1 MEFTNITL
9 QEGIDRS
16 KQDDHVMFDVREPYR
31 FKQGHLQGA
40 LSMPYGVIKDQD
52 AFRDKKIIVY
62 CDFGGQ
68 SMLAARHLAE
78 QGYGVYNI
86 VGGIYYYRGELTS
99 LGLKL

>member
-31 FKQGHLQGA
+31 YKQGHLEGA

-52 AFRDKKIIVY
+52 AFRDKRSLSTATSADRACSLQGIWLSRDMRSTILWAGFIIT
-62 CDFGGQ
+62 
-68 SMLAARHLAE
+68 AE
-78 QGYGVYNI
+78 
-86 VGGIYYYRGELTS
+86 S
-99 LGLKL
+99 

>member
-1 MEFTNITL
+1 MEFINITL
-9 QEGIDRS
+9 QEGIDLS
-16 KQDDHVMFDVREPYR
+16 KEDDYVLFDVREPYR
-31 FKQGHLQGA
+31 YKQGHLQGA
-40 LSMPYGVIKDQD
+40 LSMPYGVIKDKD
-52 AFRDKKIIVY
+52 YKDKKIIVY

-78 QGYGVYNI
+78 QGYEVYNM

>member
-40 LSMPYGVIKDQD
+40 LCMPYGVI
-52 AFRDKKIIVY
+52 
-62 CDFGGQ
+62 
-68 SMLAARHLAE
+68 
-78 QGYGVYNI
+78 
-86 VGGIYYYRGELTS
+86 
-99 LGLKL
+99 